1 MKILQLGKTYPIIG
15 GVDKVIF
22 ELSTG
27 ISQREIQCDVLCAS
41 TDNNNHEVI
50 NNKYSTFF
58 VTKSF
63 RKIAATWIS
72 PQMIFKLREIVDNY
86 DIIHI
91 HHPDPMAA
99 LALFFTNTKKK
110 KIVLHWHSD
119 IVKQKLLLI
128 FYKPLQNW
136 LIRRAD
142 NIIATSAIYAQG
154 SIYINKYIDKTIIIP
169 IGVEVNYDVLP
180 DLKKQINKEYKGK
193 KIIYSLGRLCYYK
206 GFEYLIDSAKYLDDS
221 YVILIGGTGPLFD
234 KLSDQIELANVGRK
248 VKLLGK
254 ISDNE
259 MGTYFSECTLFCFPS
274 IEKSEAFGIVQIE
287 AMSFGKPI
295 IATTIKDSGVSW
307 VNKDGYSGLN
317 VQPKNSQVLANAIN
331 DICENENVLNLYSLN
346 ARQRFEDEFTSD
358 KMIDRVI
365 KLYDNLLN

>member
-1 MKILQLGKTYPIIG
+1 MKILQLGKTYPLIG

-22 ELSTG
+22 ELSKG

-41 TDNNNHEVI
+41 IDNKNHEVVS
-50 NNKYSTFF
+50 NKYSTFF

-72 PQMIFKLREIVDNY
+72 PQMIFKLRGIVHNY

-99 LALFFTNTKKK
+99 LALLFSNTKGK

-119 IVKQKLLLI
+119 IVKQKLLLK
-128 FYKPLQNW
+128 FYNPLQNW
-136 LIRRAD
+136 MIRRAD
-142 NIIATSAIYAQG
+142 NIIATSSIYAQG
-154 SIYINKYIDKTIIIP
+154 SRYINKYVDKTIIIP
-169 IGVEVNYDVLP
+169 IGVEVNYGVLSG
-180 DLKKQINKEYKGK
+180 LKKQINNKYVGK

-206 GFEYLIDSAKYLDDS
+206 GFEYLIDSAKYLDES
-221 YVILIGGTGPLFD
+221 YVILIGGTGPLVN
-234 KLSDQIELANVGRK
+234 KLSEKIEHANIGHK

-254 ISDNE
+254 IADNE

-307 VNKDGYSGLN
+307 VNKHGYSGLN
-317 VQPKNSQVLANAIN
+317 VEPRNSQELANAIKN
-331 DICENENVLNLYSLN
+331 ICENDVVLNQYSLN

-358 KMIDRVI
+358 KMIDRI
-365 KLYDNLLN
+365 LKLYDSF